1 MSPEQNF
8 NTSKNVGSLQN
19 SSKNN
24 KDKDNGVMKSAKI
37 RTTTSSLDVHKQEF
51 TRPTNVTGT
60 GATRIRTFH
69 VRLSESAMQF
79 LDDHINEWMDDNPD
93 VEVKFATTSIGLF
106 EAKRAEP
113 HLIINIWY

>member
-8 NTSKNVGSLQN
+8 NTSKNVGSLKN

-24 KDKDNGVMKSAKI
+24 NDGGVMKSAKI
-37 RTTTSSLDVHKQEF
+37 RTTISSLDIHKQEF
-51 TRPTNVTGT
+51 IRPTNVTGT

-79 LDDHINEWMDDNPD
+79 LDDHINEWLDANPD
-93 VEVKFATTSIGLF
+93 VEVKFVCTTIGAF
-106 EAKRAEP
+106 EGKRGTEQN
-113 HLIINIWY
+113 LIMNVWY

>member
-1 MSPEQNF
+1 MSPEQSF
-8 NTSKNVGSLQN
+8 NTSKNGGAK
-19 SSKNN
+19 KN
-24 KDKDNGVMKSAKI
+24 DAENGVMKSAKI
-37 RTTTSSLDVHKQEF
+37 RTTTSALDAHKHEF

-93 VEVKFATTSIGLF
+93 VEVKAVCTTIGAF
-106 EAKRAEP
+106 EGKRGTEQN
-113 HLIINIWY
+113 LIMNVWY